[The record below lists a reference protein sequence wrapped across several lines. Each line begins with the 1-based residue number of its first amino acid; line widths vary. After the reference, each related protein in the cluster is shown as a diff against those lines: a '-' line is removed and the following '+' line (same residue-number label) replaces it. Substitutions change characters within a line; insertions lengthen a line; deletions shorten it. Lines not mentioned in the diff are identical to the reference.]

1 MLSHKKT
8 KKIMPMTMLLDVGRV
23 GGHGCDSRGQ
33 AGTSVRAE
41 VKTLII
47 TTIPMMMMLQ
57 IMMRMLKI
65 TWNTRTVMNF
75 L

>member
-1 MLSHKKT
+1 MLSHKKMT
-8 KKIMPMTMLLDVGRV
+8 ITMLLDVGRV

-41 VKTLII
+41 VKTLI
-47 TTIPMMMMLQ
+47 TRTILMMMMLQ
-57 IMMRMLKI
+57 IMMRRLKI
-65 TWNTRTVMNF
+65 TLKTMTVVNF

>member
-1 MLSHKKT
+1 MLSHKK
-8 KKIMPMTMLLDVGRV
+8 MPMTMLLDVGRV

-41 VKTLII
+41 VKTLI
-47 TTIPMMMMLQ
+47 TRTILMMMMLQ
-57 IMMRMLKI
+57 IMMRRLKI
-65 TWNTRTVMNF
+65 TLKTMTVVNF

>member
-1 MLSHKKT
+1 MT
-8 KKIMPMTMLLDVGRV
+8 KIMTMTMLLDVGRV

-47 TTIPMMMMLQ
+47 RTIPMMMMLQ
-57 IMMRMLKI
+57 IMMRRLKI
-65 TWNTRTVMNF
+65 TLKTMTVVNF